1 MKYGTHPEQTM
12 RSGPLFDRVPVRSDL
27 SHSLRN
33 SDAVDCPNDLDEN
46 WKVPKNLFYVILVPW
61 TWIWSPIF
69 DQRSPYQVQ
78 VPNQDQNQPNIP

>member
-33 SDAVDCPNDLDEN
+33 SDPVDCPKSRRKLKNTQKLVLSNSSALNLDLKSD
-46 WKVPKNLFYVILVPW
+46 F
-61 TWIWSPIF
+61 
-69 DQRSPYQVQ
+69 
-78 VPNQDQNQPNIP
+78 